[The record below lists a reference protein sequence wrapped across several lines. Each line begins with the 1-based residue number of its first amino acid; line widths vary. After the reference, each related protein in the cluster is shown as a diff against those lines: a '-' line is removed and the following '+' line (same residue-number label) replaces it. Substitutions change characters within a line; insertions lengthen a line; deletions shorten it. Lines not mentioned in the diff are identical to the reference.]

1 MKDIA
6 KVIFLFVLMALMSCT
21 SDNKVVEVVS
31 GNVLRLSSGDEV
43 HLINVANSRSNYDY
57 LCANLLWQDIIVV
70 EKSREYVSYVNVI
83 HATVYTADSE
93 CVNDRLEKEIPVSSP
108 TPEEPRGITPTDT
121 VIPEQTPQGFSD
133 KEWSKPN
140 IKSTKD
146 VSEIY
151 TYVVNVF
158 KRYGVD
164 YMPHIPV
171 IIISKEQMYQ
181 EAGNRKT
188 VGLAYT
194 QEFADGE
201 QAFEIH
207 MISGLTKLDF
217 AEVLAH
223 EIMHTWINQNGIN
236 ISSKAD
242 EEGLCNYASYI
253 VLSEVGNDYAKS
265 LINAMMHN
273 SDPIYGVGFRNVKSK
288 IEKIG
293 FHQYLQT
300 LGYTAKST
308 GPVYGSGETSRTSS
322 DVSKVEIPLLQYSVK
337 NQVIS
342 HAGYTVSYNSDRKIP
357 NWVAYEL
364 TSEEARGT
372 SPRSNAW
379 STDPAVNGPQ
389 ADSYDYKGSGWDR
402 GHMAP
407 AGDMKWSSTAMDES
421 FYYTNIVPQDASLN
435 SNEWRIIEEQCRELA
450 KRYGSV
456 FVACGPIVDGNNY
469 RSIGYNKVCVPD
481 ALYKVLLMKV
491 NGEYNAIGFYFRNE
505 PASSRISNYAKT
517 IDEIESL
524 TRIDFFSLLP
534 DDIEN
539 KVESSYSTSIWGFY

>member
-1 MKDIA
+1 MKGA
-6 KVIFLFVLMALMSCT
+6 VKVIFLSILMTLMSCA
-21 SDNKVVEVVS
+21 SGNKVVEVVS

-57 LCANLLWQDIIVV
+57 LCTNLLWQEIIVV
-70 EKSREYVSYVNVI
+70 EDSREYVSYVDVI
-83 HATVYTADSE
+83 HATVYTTESE
-93 CVNDRLEKEIPVSSP
+93 CVNDCLEKEIPVSSP

-121 VIPEQTPQGFSD
+121 VIPEQISQGFSD

-171 IIISKEQMYQ
+171 IIISREQMYQ

-194 QEFADGE
+194 QEFPDGE

-207 MISGLTKLDF
+207 MIAGLTKLDF

-242 EEGLCNYASYI
+242 EEGLCNYASFI

-273 SDPIYGVGFRNVKSK
+273 SDPIYGVGFRNVKAK

-300 LGYTAKST
+300 LGYTAKTS
-308 GPVYGSGETSRTSS
+308 GPVYDSGDTSKTYS
-322 DVSKVEIPLLQYSVK
+322 DVSKVEIPVLKYSIT

-342 HAGYTVSYNSDRKIP
+342 HTGYTVSYNSDWKIP

-379 STDPAVNGPQ
+379 STDPAVKGPQ
-389 ADSYDYKGSGWDR
+389 ANSYDYKGSGWDR

-407 AGDMKWSSTAMDES
+407 AGDMKWGSTVMDES
-421 FYYTNIVPQDASLN
+421 FYYTNIVPQDGNLN
-435 SNEWRIIEEQCRELA
+435 SGQWRIIEEQCRDLA

-456 FVACGPIVDGNNY
+456 YVVCGPIVEGNNY
-469 RSIGYNKVCVPD
+469 RTIGNKVCVPD
-481 ALYKVLLMKV
+481 ALFKVLLMKV
-491 NGEYNAIGFYFRNE
+491 KGNYEAIGFYYRNE
-505 PASSRISNYAKT
+505 PASGNISNYAKS
-517 IDEIESL
+517 IDEIESI
-524 TRIDFFSLLP
+524 TQMDFFSLLP

-539 KVESSYSTSIWGFY
+539 KVESTYTTSTWGFY